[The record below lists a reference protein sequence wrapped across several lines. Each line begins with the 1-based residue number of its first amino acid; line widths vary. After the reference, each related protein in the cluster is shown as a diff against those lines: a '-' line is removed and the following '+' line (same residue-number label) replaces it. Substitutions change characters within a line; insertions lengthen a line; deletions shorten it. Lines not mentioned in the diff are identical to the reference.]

1 MEEKKFFQAGR
12 DPTYSIGEASKIL
25 RIHPRTL
32 LKYEKLKL
40 LKPNRNPKNNRRLYT
55 GIDIQWVACVM
66 RLVHQDG
73 YSLKSLGSVLTL
85 APCWMI
91 RGCPAENRENCD
103 VFIHQDY
110 PCWSK
115 GKGKFSDLPCQQ
127 CVYFHHFHR
136 LKEQQY
142 TQTQKDS
149 QHKEAGSGG
158 VGQKRP

>member
-1 MEEKKFFQAGR
+1 LEERKIFQGGR

-55 GIDIQWVACVM
+55 GNDIQWVACVM

-73 YSLKSLGSVLTL
+73 YSLKSLSSVLAL

-91 RGCPAENRENCD
+91 KGCPTEIRENCQI
-103 VFIHQDY
+103 FIDRDY

-115 GKGKFSDLPCQQ
+115 GKGKFSDIPCQQ
-127 CVYFHHFHR
+127 CVYYQHFSD
-136 LKEQQY
+136 KKGQQY
-142 TQTQKDS
+142 AQTQKDS
-149 QHKEAGSGG
+149 QKEEAGSGR
-158 VGQKRP
+158 VG

>member
-1 MEEKKFFQAGR
+1 MEERRIFQGGM

-55 GIDIQWVACVM
+55 GNDIQWVACVM

-73 YSLKSLGSVLTL
+73 YSLKSLSSVLAL
-85 APCWMI
+85 APCWI
-91 RGCPAENRENCD
+91 IKGCPTEIRENCQI
-103 VFIHQDY
+103 FIDHDY

-115 GKGKFSDLPCQQ
+115 GKGKFSDIPCQQ
-127 CVYFHHFHR
+127 CVYYQHFFD
-136 LKEQQY
+136 KKGQQY
-142 TQTQKDS
+142 AQTQKDS
-149 QHKEAGSGG
+149 QK
-158 VGQKRP
+158 